1 MLTHDIRST
10 SHRRNHL
17 LPHQK
22 AQMGP
27 HQAMRRASNRLPAHT
42 RHRRGLFIQAELPL
56 RHPRGLPGLLPD
68 DLAAAAY
75 IYHGGNSPSS
85 APISTG
91 TSTSTDRRTT
101 RQTSPWTSDKRDVCA
116 GLNNL
121 IDIGYRAT
129 PTPAAAAAANPG
141 PASYP
146 RISTPGISNPARAL
160 RSLALLASQH
170 AVLVRV

>member
-1 MLTHDIRST
+1 MLTNTLST

-42 RHRRGLFIQAELPL
+42 RHRRGLFIEAEFPL

-85 APISTG
+85 VPISTG
-91 TSTSTDRRTT
+91 TDRRTRTT
-101 RQTSPWTSDKRDVCA
+101 RQTSPWTSEKRDVCTS
-116 GLNNL
+116 LNNL
-121 IDIGYRAT
+121 IDIDYRAT
-129 PTPAAAAAANPG
+129 PAPAPAANPG

-160 RSLALLASQH
+160 RPLALLAGQH
-170 AVLVRV
+170 AVLVRVRGATG